1 MEVGRMPMRL
11 RHLVPLLLLCLSVV
25 PATAEET
32 RLDSSAIAALMQ
44 ATALDDVFSQF
55 GAGIAAQA
63 RLNEISSDRVFMAH
77 WRTTAKT
84 VLDAETLTRR
94 LSAAMAGRIDLGE
107 EAELNRFF
115 VSQLGR
121 RISTLERDMARLA
134 PLEQDDAIA
143 LGHGLDS
150 VAASARLALFDRLM
164 ALNSLEISRAMVCQS
179 VRAML
184 LGLALTH
191 QRPPIELPWGDIDA
205 QVAAMQPSLVSELGA
220 AQRALMAY
228 AYRSLSDAELETY
241 VAFLERPAAR
251 HFYAEA
257 AFAVNQIVSTVMRE
271 FGETL
276 AARMASVSI

>member
-1 MEVGRMPMRL
+1 MPMRL

-94 LSAAMAGRIDLGE
+94 LSAAMTGRIDLGE

>member
-1 MEVGRMPMRL
+1 MPMRL

-257 AFAVNQIVSTVMRE
+257 AFAVNQIVSIVMRE

>member
-1 MEVGRMPMRL
+1 MPMRL